1 MRVQDGG
8 IRLVKVC
15 VWGGGHT
22 FRGLFEAAQP
32 HPVVQTTGGV
42 KLVHV
47 ITGESLPQVT
57 GDNLTGLV
65 VFHASHSLALDPQG
79 LATGQGQLFDLADG
93 FNVACGIRGVVAH
106 IYPVVILNAGFP
118 NSGRDS
124 WLSRWNKGHCGGFGG
139 G

>member
-1 MRVQDGG
+1 MNFITFVDF
-8 IRLVKVC
+8 ILT
-15 VWGGGHT
+15 T

-118 NSGRDS
+118 CR
-124 WLSRWNKGHCGGFGG
+124 
-139 G
+139 